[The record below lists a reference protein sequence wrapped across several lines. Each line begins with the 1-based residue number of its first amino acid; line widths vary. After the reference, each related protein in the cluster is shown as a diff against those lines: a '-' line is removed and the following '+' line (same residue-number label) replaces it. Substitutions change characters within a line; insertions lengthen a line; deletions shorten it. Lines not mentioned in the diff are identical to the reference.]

1 MKREEIICRLK
12 GMAKENAIFGQI
24 LATIEKSCSA
34 YRESMLN
41 RLERANLHTDEEL
54 SNYLLN

>member
-1 MKREEIICRLK
+1 
-12 GMAKENAIFGQI
+12 MAKENAIFGQI